1 MGKDGRGGAARS
13 RRGPVTVVMATLNR
27 RAEALNALD
36 HLLALPERPAILVID
51 NGSSD
56 GTVEAVRRAHPA
68 VGTIALGENLGGM
81 ARTIGAAN
89 ATTPYVAFSDD
100 DSWWAPGSIGRAIE
114 LLDAHPR
121 LGLLVARV
129 LVGEE
134 QRLDPASATMR
145 SSPLPRDD
153 GAAGVPVLGFMACA
167 AALRRAAFLGV
178 GGFHHRFGIGGE
190 EALVAMD
197 IAAAGWELAY
207 VDQMVVHHHPSRSR
221 DPFGRRRILARND
234 LWTSW
239 LRRPA
244 RDVRRQTLRTA
255 RAALRDPAVRAG
267 LLEAARGLPWVLT
280 ERRPLTAKVE
290 ADLRRLAA
298 GQV

>member
-1 MGKDGRGGAARS
+1 MREDGRAAAGPRPA
-13 RRGPVTVVMATLNR
+13 PVTVVMATLNR

-36 HLLALPERPAILVID
+36 HLLALPERPPIVVVD

-56 GTVEAVRRAHPA
+56 GTVEAIHRAHPG
-68 VGTIALGENLGGM
+68 VGTIALAENLGGM
-81 ARTIGAAN
+81 ARTIGAAS
-89 ATTPYVAFSDD
+89 ATTRYVAFSDD
-100 DSWWAPGSIGRAIE
+100 DSWWAPGSIGRATE

-121 LGLLVARV
+121 LGVLVARV
-129 LVGEE
+129 LVGEQ
-134 QRLDPASATMR
+134 QRLDPSSATMR
-145 SSPLPRDD
+145 SSPLPPGD

-167 AALRRAAFLGV
+167 AALRRAAFLDV
-178 GGFHHRFGIGGE
+178 GGFHRRFGIGGE
-190 EALVAMD
+190 EALLAMD

-207 VDQMVVHHHPSRSR
+207 VDQVVVHHHPSRSR

-244 RDVRRQTLRTA
+244 RDVRRQTLRSA
-255 RAALRDPAVRAG
+255 RAATSDPAVRAG
-267 LLEAARGLPWVLT
+267 LLEAARGLRWVLA
-280 ERRPLTAKVE
+280 ERRPLTDRVE

-298 GQV
+298 GQG